1 MSATTIQRRAR
12 PLRRG
17 NVTPSM
23 CRCADLPLALWPC
36 AQRSAQCQ
44 RRGRFVPESN
54 RHPAKMLPELA
65 RRAISAYSDPGD
77 VVLDP
82 MCGIGTTVVEASHLD
97 RCGIGVE
104 LEGRWAELAAQNV
117 EHARGQGATGP
128 ALVTQGDA
136 RQLGAGL
143 LDEYAGTAALVL
155 TSPPY
160 ADACLGDSRAGD
172 GMARCRAS
180 EGRRVTA
187 ADLAMAAQLKRIR
200 RYGDSAGSV
209 ARLRYGTT
217 EEALSPPPPPPGGGA
232 APGAGALAPPTTQTP
247 PPPPPRGEL
256 PVGDG
261 VDLRRLRTDAQARR
275 PPRARHEEH
284 ALARDAA
291 EHRWR
296 HDRRLPRAR
305 PRVSAARHCAARDPP
320 R

>member
-1 MSATTIQRRAR
+1 MSATTQLRAR
-12 PLRRG
+12 PRRRG
-17 NVTPSM
+17 NVTPST
-23 CRCADLPLALWPC
+23 CRCADLPLAVWPC

-82 MCGIGTTVVEASHLD
+82 MCGIATTVVEASHLD
-97 RCGIGVE
+97 RQGIGVE

-143 LDEYAGTAALVL
+143 LDEYAETAALVL

-160 ADACLGDSRAGD
+160 ADALLGDSRAGD

-187 ADLAMAAQLKRIR
+187 RDVAMAAQLKRIR
-200 RYGDSAGSV
+200 RYGDSAGNV
-209 ARLRYGTT
+209 ASLRYGST
-217 EEALSPPPPPPGGGA
+217 EEALSPPPPPRGRATSRRWRRSTAPAHGCSGPA
-232 APGAGALAPPTTQTP
+232 ATSCSSRRTCAGEARCGTSLAIP
-247 PPPPPRGEL
+247 PPFARASASCISSTSSRCSRPSAMTGCSRGPPISR
-256 PVGDG
+256 
-261 VDLRRLRTDAQARR
+261 
-275 PPRARHEEH
+275 
-284 ALARDAA
+284 
-291 EHRWR
+291 
-296 HDRRLPRAR
+296 
-305 PRVSAARHCAARDPP
+305 
-320 R
+320 

>member
-1 MSATTIQRRAR
+1 MSATIQLRAR
-12 PLRRG
+12 PRRRG
-17 NVTPSM
+17 NVTPST
-23 CRCADLPLALWPC
+23 CRCADLPLAVWPC

-97 RCGIGVE
+97 RQGIGVE
-104 LEGRWAELAAQNV
+104 LEPRWADLAAQNV

-128 ALVTQGDA
+128 ALVIQGDA

-143 LDEYAGTAALVL
+143 LDEYADTAALVL

-160 ADACLGDSRAGD
+160 ADALLGDSRAGD

-187 ADLAMAAQLKRIR
+187 RDLAMAAQLKRIR
-200 RYGDSAGSV
+200 RYGDSAGNV
-209 ARLRYGTT
+209 ASLRYGST
-217 EEALSPPPPPPGGGA
+217 EEALTPPPPGG
-232 APGAGALAPPTTQTP
+232 
-247 PPPPPRGEL
+247 EL
-256 PVGDG
+256 PLGDG
-261 VDLRRLRTDAQARR
+261 LDLPGLRTDAQARR
-275 PPRARHEEH
+275 LPRARHEEH
-284 ALARDAA
+284 ALAGHAA

-305 PRVSAARHCAARDPP
+305 PRVSAARRCAARDPP

>member
-1 MSATTIQRRAR
+1 MSATTQLRAR
-12 PLRRG
+12 PRRRG
-17 NVTPSM
+17 NVTPST
-23 CRCADLPLALWPC
+23 CRCADLPLAVWPC

-82 MCGIGTTVVEASHLD
+82 MCGIATTVVEASHLD
-97 RCGIGVE
+97 RQGIGVE

-143 LDEYAGTAALVL
+143 LDEYAETAALVL

-160 ADACLGDSRAGD
+160 ADALLGDSRAGD

-187 ADLAMAAQLKRIR
+187 RDVAMAAQLKRIR
-200 RYGDSAGSV
+200 RYGDSAGNV
-209 ARLRYGTT
+209 ASLRYGST
-217 EEALSPPPPPPGGGA
+217 EEALSPPPPRG
-232 APGAGALAPPTTQTP
+232 
-247 PPPPPRGEL
+247 GEL
-256 PVGDG
+256 PLGDG
-261 VDLRRLRTDAQARR
+261 VDLQRLRTDAQARR
-275 PPRARHEEH
+275 LPRARHEEH
-284 ALARDAA
+284 ALERHAA

-296 HDRRLPRAR
+296 YHRRLPGPR
-305 PRVSAARHCAARDPP
+305 PRVSAARRRAARDPP